1 MSKEFVYINAFGR
14 RFTVKKSNKNLR
26 LSYAYYTNL
35 SNKNKN
41 MMAVADEADN
51 IETKDLG
58 EREVAE
64 QIMNSFDTAS
74 KAALDLQNVPVNFI
88 KEILKLNPKQVSMLD
103 DMTTSETGALA
114 GRIAHGVTSDDEDID
129 PKNHARGASRSIY
142 CLSRF
147 FKLRKTNYARNRL
160 GSRNS

>member
-129 PKNHARGASRSIY
+129 PK
-142 CLSRF
+142 
-147 FKLRKTNYARNRL
+147 KPRKRNK
-160 GSRNS
+160 

>member
-1 MSKEFVYINAFGR
+1 
-14 RFTVKKSNKNLR
+14 
-26 LSYAYYTNL
+26 
-35 SNKNKN
+35 
-41 MMAVADEADN
+41 MMAVADETDN

-129 PKNHARGASRSIY
+129 PKKPHKRS
-142 CLSRF
+142 
-147 FKLRKTNYARNRL
+147 K
-160 GSRNS
+160 